1 MNSCNFS
8 GRLTSDVEVRHTQ
21 AGKAVLNY
29 TIAVDCGWGDKK
41 RTEFVNCITWDKEAL
56 APHLTKGKAV
66 IVTGAEMQTRKY
78 QAKDGSEKTAVEF
91 TVRDLEFQQGSPR
104 GEQQDGHQQPRQQPH
119 ASAQGRG
126 GFGPRNMEENLG
138 PAFPSGASNMGD
150 LPF

>member
-8 GRLTSDVEVRHTQ
+8 GRLTRDVEVRHTQ

-41 RTEFVNCITWDKEAL
+41 RTEFINCITWDKEAL
-56 APHLTKGKAV
+56 APHLTKGNAV

-78 QAKDGSEKTAVEF
+78 QGKDGSEKTAVEF

-104 GEQQDGHQQPRQQPH
+104 SEQQDGYQPRQQPQGSAP
-119 ASAQGRG
+119 ASR
-126 GFGPRNMEENLG
+126 
-138 PAFPSGASNMGD
+138 PSSRADQPYDMGD
-150 LPF
+150 VPF

>member
-8 GRLTSDVEVRHTQ
+8 GRLTRDVEVRHTQ
-21 AGKAVLNY
+21 NGKAVLNY

-66 IVTGAEMQTRKY
+66 IITGAEMQTRKY
-78 QAKDGSEKTAVEF
+78 QKDGIEKTAVEF

-104 GEQQDGHQQPRQQPH
+104 GEQQCGYQQPREQQQ
-119 ASAQGRG
+119 ASAQARGR
-126 GFGPRNMEENLG
+126 GPRNMEEDLG
-138 PAFPSGASNMGD
+138 PAFPSDFSGMD
-150 LPF
+150 DVPF